1 MRPVVFGPSPFMQAA
16 LGVLGGKQ
24 AGEQRVAAE
33 NALARKMAF
42 EDEDRATKGQLN
54 VLDIAHRVA
63 VNSDLDQKARDR
75 QARKEYIKR
84 QLIDDGHPEDEAE
97 FWSSQ
102 EVTTTDLAERK
113 TEAEEART
121 KHAADVELTKARTE
135 QARREPVDPFARMAE
150 TFRQQSERASADKW
164 QAIYLEY
171 LKPKYN
177 SYGQPIEGTGM
188 SPGAAALKAD
198 QAMGGRPSL
207 APKVP
212 VDQPEQPPPMGTSY
226 SPTGAR

>member
-33 NALARKMAF
+33 NALARKTAR
-42 EDEDRATKGQLN
+42 EDEDRA
-54 VLDIAHRVA
+54 LDVAHRIA
-63 VNSDLDQKARDR
+63 VNGDLDLKARDR
-75 QARKEYIKR
+75 KAKKDYIKR
-84 QLIDDGHPEDEAE
+84 QLIDAGYPDDEAE
-97 FWSSQ
+97 FWAN
-102 EVTTTDLAERK
+102 EGLTKEDLAERK
-113 TEAEEART
+113 VKAEEART

-135 QARREPVDPFARMAE
+135 AARRAPVDPFARMAE

-188 SPGAAALKAD
+188 TPAAAAKKAD
-198 QAMGGRPSL
+198 EAMGGRPNM

-212 VDQPEQPPPMGTSY
+212 VEPPEPPEQPPPLGTGY